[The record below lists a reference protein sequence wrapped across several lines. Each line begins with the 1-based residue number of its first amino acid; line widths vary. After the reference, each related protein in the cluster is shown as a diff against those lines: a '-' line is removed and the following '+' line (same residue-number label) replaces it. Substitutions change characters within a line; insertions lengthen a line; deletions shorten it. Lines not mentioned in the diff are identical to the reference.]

1 MKLYFM
7 REDALT
13 YFKSNVENNLKNYSL
28 KDNKWVYSKYENLFE
43 EFKIQVPDFDLDMS
57 SDKPEATDYNNVK
70 IMYNNLK
77 NISDSQATDERFWT
91 GLSHTI
97 FWDFLNYRCKIN
109 NSEVKKE
116 KILNNYFF
124 KQAQKRSLILN
135 PLSRLWWVGRLIY
148 DESNENPYYALEYL
162 KNDFATKVLTLF
174 SSNYT
179 NNPKITRAVLVALA
193 ELELEYGKLG
203 RDKFLAILRYVN
215 MLGGIV
221 ILDFLSQDELKEKI
235 KKHYIE
241 KFIL

>member
-1 MKLYFM
+1 M
-7 REDALT
+7 
-13 YFKSNVENNLKNYSL
+13 
-28 KDNKWVYSKYENLFE
+28 
-43 EFKIQVPDFDLDMS
+43 
-57 SDKPEATDYNNVK
+57 
-70 IMYNNLK
+70 
-77 NISDSQATDERFWT
+77 
-91 GLSHTI
+91 
-97 FWDFLNYRCKIN
+97 
-109 NSEVKKE
+109 
-116 KILNNYFF
+116 
-124 KQAQKRSLILN
+124 ILN

-235 KKHYIE
+235 KKYYIE